1 MATIYDVLKYEIG
14 LTEEEIKQVLEALSE
29 D

>member
-1 MATIYDVLKYEIG
+1 MATIYDVLKYVIG
-14 LTEEEIKQVLEALSE
+14 LTDEEIKQVLEALSE